1 MTEPLTLSA
10 RGTPS
15 RHDFLSQMGTVW
27 IGLLETTASEPDQ
40 LAAIGEYFELPLET
54 IQDWIALRGRY
65 RCAGNAQHAG
75 RCANIV
81 GTTIEYDPRVWAAQ
95 AHFCSFHALTPAIE
109 EHRLTK

>member
-15 RHDFLSQMGTVW
+15 RQDFLSQMGTVW

-40 LAAIGEYFELPLET
+40 LAAIGEYFELPPQT
-54 IQDWIALRGRY
+54 IHDWIALRGRY

-81 GTTIEYDPRVWAAQ
+81 GTTVEYDPRVWAAQ
-95 AHFCSFHALTPAIE
+95 AYFCSFHALAPVSDESAP
-109 EHRLTK
+109 R